1 MFDNVLDLFAGI
13 ATLVAS
19 PTPIAIGRVV
29 LIFIGLAL
37 VYFGAKEILEPLLMI
52 PMGFGMAAVNAGVLF
67 LSHNP
72 VRIGTIFVDPLV
84 TDPKTLLDMLQINF
98 LQPIYTLTFSNGLIA
113 CFVFM
118 GIGVLTDIGYL
129 LAKPFT
135 CMFIALCAELGT
147 ILTFPIA
154 VAWGLNYGQAASVA
168 IIGGAD
174 GPMVLYTSLML
185 SKDLF
190 VPITIVAYLY
200 LSLTYG
206 GYPYLIKLLIP
217 RKLRG
222 IQGEPFTSPAITVG
236 ERLAFTIITCTVLC
250 LLFPVAA
257 PLFLSFFLGVA
268 VRDAGLK
275 KYVELIGGPIL
286 YGSTFFL
293 GLMLGVLCEAST
305 ILNPIVFKLLVLGM
319 LSLLL
324 SGIGGIAGGYVMWLV
339 KRGQFNPTIGIAGV
353 SCVPTTAK
361 VAQKAVN
368 EVNAYAF
375 ILPYA
380 IGANISGVI
389 TTAILAGVYVT
400 LIPLLK

>member
-1 MFDNVLDLFAGI
+1 VFDNVLDLFAGI

-67 LSHNP
+67 LSRDP
-72 VRIGTIFVDPLV
+72 VRIGTIFVDPMV
-84 TDPKTLLDMLQINF
+84 TDPKALLDMLQINF

-257 PLFLSFFLGVA
+257 PLFLSFFVGVA

-324 SGIGGIAGGYVMWLV
+324 SGIGGIAGGYVMWIV

-361 VAQKAVN
+361 VAQKAVT
-368 EVNAYAF
+368 EANAYAF